1 MKHKPMTWKQ
11 ASKKLREMLD
21 ECAQDWSPEYKEA
34 VIIGIERIE
43 EVEDL
48 QGAEDYA

>member
-1 MKHKPMTWKQ
+1 MPKPMTWKE

-21 ECAQDWSPEYKEA
+21 EFSENWSPQYKEA
-34 VIIGIERIE
+34 VLIGIERIE

-48 QGAEDYA
+48 QGMEEYDL